1 MSAPLQ
7 IVIIED
13 EAPARRLLVRLL
25 AELAPGAVIVAEL
38 ETVADARALFAAP
51 SLHVDLVLSDIR
63 LADGSALT
71 LFEEGVIE
79 APVIFVTAY
88 DAWIEQ
94 AFRHLS
100 VDYLLKPFDDERFQA
115 AWRRA
120 TTLIATGAVVAE
132 ARRLSGLVAAAEGR
146 GAADPNLRR
155 TGWIDRVVIRK
166 DQRTFVVYLADVQW
180 IESSGNYVVLHAGKE
195 AHTLRE
201 SLVGL
206 LSRLD
211 PSRFVRI
218 HRRIVVDVGALRELQ
233 PWFGGDQIMILKD
246 GTKLRVSR
254 SYRESLARSLAGGA

>member
-1 MSAPLQ
+1 MIARVLVVDDEPL
-7 IVIIED
+7 
-13 EAPARRLLVRLL
+13 ARERLVDLVRR
-25 AELAPGAVIVAEL
+25 AAPGAQIREAGDGDTAV
-38 ETVADARALFAAP
+38 DAIRGWTP
-51 SLHVDLVLSDIR
+51 DVVLLDVQMP
-63 LADGSALT
+63 GKNG
-71 LFEEGVIE
+71 FQVIE
-79 APVIFVTAY
+79 ALPAGTMPATIFVTAY
-88 DAWIEQ
+88 DQHAVR
-94 AFRHLS
+94 AFEVAA